1 MLPVTGPMAK
11 RADFTIEPDLMKGEI
26 DEHGK
31 LREPFVRLPG
41 EPDHWTFY
49 GDRVCYDY
57 SRHSARRRMVIARGR
72 EAAAKRAGPVP
83 EWPCSRASSF
93 LGKARNRSWNL
104 AEILQ

>member
-1 MLPVTGPMAK
+1 MAK

-72 EAAAKRAGPVP
+72 EAAAKRAGPDHRP
-83 EWPCSRASSF
+83 EWACSHAGSF
-93 LGKARNRSWNL
+93 QGKVRNQSPNL

>member
-1 MLPVTGPMAK
+1 MAK

-49 GDRVCYDY
+49 LKVGDRVCYDY
-57 SRHSARRRMVIARGR
+57 SRHSARRLGSARLGSARLGEVIARGR
-72 EAAAKRAGPVP
+72 SQGSNAICRGYS
-83 EWPCSRASSF
+83 CT
-93 LGKARNRSWNL
+93 LGRS
-104 AEILQ
+104 

>member
-1 MLPVTGPMAK
+1 MAK

-31 LREPFVRLPG
+31 LREPFVRLPA

-49 GDRVCYDY
+49 LKVGDCVCDDY
-57 SRHSARRRMVIARGR
+57 SRRSARRRMVIARGR

>member
-1 MLPVTGPMAK
+1 MAK

-49 GDRVCYDY
+49 LKVGDRVCYDY
-57 SRHSARRRMVIARGR
+57 SRRSARRRMVIARGR
-72 EAAAKRAGPVP
+72 EAAAKRAGPDHCP
-83 EWPCSRASSF
+83 EWACS
-93 LGKARNRSWNL
+93 RNRSWNL

>member
-1 MLPVTGPMAK
+1 MAK

-49 GDRVCYDY
+49 LKVGDRVCYDY
-57 SRHSARRRMVIARGR
+57 SRHSARRGH
-72 EAAAKRAGPVP
+72 
-83 EWPCSRASSF
+83 CSRSVSRVKCNLPRLF
-93 LGKARNRSWNL
+93 LHIGA
-104 AEILQ
+104 IMI